1 MADFQFHISLNQEGR
16 KTEEKNK
23 KQIFLAISNLT
34 QSRKKKNRKNKKLI
48 FLAISNLTQSEE
60 ASSSVG
66 LSPHGRLSHEPDC
79 AFVTFDIIIITVIV
93 IIIILSGHISVFTEI
108 KVTTFISSID

>member
-23 KQIFLAISNLT
+23 KQ
-34 QSRKKKNRKNKKLI
+34 I